1 MILAGK
7 DILPKQGFIMD
18 TKDHVARDDRYLA
31 RIYNSLPVV
40 FEKSEGVW
48 MWDVEGKKYL
58 DFVSA
63 YSAVSFGHMN
73 PRIKQALLDQLERT
87 DVQARAFRHDRLGEF
102 AEALCKLTGLE
113 QMIPMNTGA
122 EAVEAGIKT
131 ARRWGNMVKKIPD
144 GKQHIIVCKDNFHG
158 RTTTIIS
165 FSSDAEYRRGF
176 GPFDDG
182 FTQIPFGDI
191 PALEKAIT
199 PNTCA
204 FLVEPIQGEG
214 GIHVPPKG
222 YLKKAQEIC
231 KKNNVLLLLDEVQTG
246 MGRTGKNFAFQHEI
260 DKPDGIMLGKA
271 LGGGLYPVSA
281 FLSRKDV
288 LAVMDPGSHGST
300 FGGNA
305 VASAIAIEAIKIL
318 QDEKLAER
326 STELGD
332 HLMKRLRS
340 LNSPFIVDVRGSG
353 LLVGLEINTK
363 LASTDDV
370 CKRLLKKGL
379 ISKDTHGTVIRF
391 SPPLTISKEEIDW
404 AVDRVTETLRDL
416 EAEKVSAA

>member
-1 MILAGK
+1 
-7 DILPKQGFIMD
+7 MD
-18 TKDHVARDDRYLA
+18 TKDHVARDDKYLA
-31 RIYNSLPVV
+31 RIYASLPVV
-40 FEKSEGVW
+40 FERSEGVW

-63 YSAVSFGHMN
+63 YSAVSYGHLN
-73 PRIKQALLDQLERT
+73 PRIKKALLDQLDRT
-87 DVQARAFRHDRLGEF
+87 DIQARAFRHDRLGEF
-102 AEALCKLTGLE
+102 AEMLCKLTGLE

-131 ARRWGNMVKKIPD
+131 ARRWGHMVKKIPD
-144 GKQHIIVCKDNFHG
+144 GKQNIIVCKDNFHG

-176 GPFDDG
+176 GPFDSG

-214 GIHVPPKG
+214 GIHVAPKG
-222 YLKKAQEIC
+222 YLKKVQEIC

-246 MGRTGKNFAFQHEI
+246 MGRTGRNFAFQHEI
-260 DKPDGIMLGKA
+260 DRPDGLMLGKA

-288 LAVMDPGSHGST
+288 LDVMDPGSHGST

-305 VASAIAIEAIKIL
+305 VASAIAVEAIKIL
-318 QDEKLAER
+318 QEDKLAER
-326 STELGD
+326 SAEMGNY
-332 HLMKRLRS
+332 LMQKLKA
-340 LNSPFIVDVRGSG
+340 LNSPLIKDVRGSG
-353 LLVGLEINTK
+353 LLVGVEINTK
-363 LASTDDV
+363 IVSTDEV
-370 CKRLLKKGL
+370 CKRLLKKGV
-379 ISKDTHGTVIRF
+379 ISKDTHGTVVRF
-391 SPPLTISKEEIDW
+391 SPPLTITREEIDF
-404 AVDRVTETLRDL
+404 AIVRVTETLREL